1 MALLKYFKPT
11 NKTVGSILPDPQEP
25 LSRVVPSSR
34 IEAVNKVVKPIVEE
48 AMKAEAK
55 GNSLGSR
62 GKYEIFSADE
72 KAMIGKRAAEHGVLS
87 TIRHFSKVYPNRDLK
102 ESTVR
107 GWKNRY
113 INEIAQLKKAGKDVV
128 VRELVDKKRGRPL
141 LLGKE
146 LDAEVQAYIHDLR
159 LAGCAVNTAVV
170 IATAEGI
177 VEDYDAN
184 LLGDEDHE
192 GRIKLTK
199 DWAKYLLQR
208 MNFVKRHSSSSS
220 KATVENFIQQFIFDI
235 KSIVEIEEIPRDLV
249 INWDQTAIHYIPV
262 SKWTMASEGSK
273 RVELLGSDDKGK
285 SLQFSG
291 QL

>member
-1 MALLKYFKPT
+1 MEK
-11 NKTVGSILPDPQEP
+11 I
-25 LSRVVPSSR
+25 
-34 IEAVNKVVKPIVEE
+34 
-48 AMKAEAK
+48 AK
-55 GNSLGSR
+55 LFPAYLMSPANHETFHPRNFCRLR
-62 GKYEIFSADE
+62 YEIFSADE
-72 KAMIGKRAAEHGVLS
+72 KSMIGKRAAEHGVLS
-87 TIRHFSKVYPNRDLK
+87 TIRHFSKVYPNHDLK

-113 INEIAQLKKAGKDVV
+113 INEL

-159 LAGCAVNTAVV
+159 LVGCAVYTAVV

-220 KATVENFIQQFIFDI
+220 KITVENFIQLKEQFIFDI
-235 KSIVEIEEIPRDLV
+235 K
-249 INWDQTAIHYIPV
+249 
-262 SKWTMASEGSK
+262 
-273 RVELLGSDDKGK
+273 
-285 SLQFSG
+285 
-291 QL
+291 

>member
-11 NKTVGSILPDPQEP
+11 NKTVESILPDPQGP

-34 IEAVNKVVKPIVEE
+34 IEAVNKVVKSIVEE
-48 AMKAEAK
+48 AMKVEAK

-72 KAMIGKRAAEHGVLS
+72 KTMIGKRAAEHGILS
-87 TIRHFSKVYPNRDLK
+87 TIRHFSKVYPNRVLK

-113 INEIAQLKKAGKDVV
+113 INEIAQLKKASKDVV
-128 VRELVDKKRGRPL
+128 VRELVDKKRGHPL

-220 KATVENFIQQFIFDI
+220 KITVENFIQLKEQFIFDI
-235 KSIVEIEEIPRDLV
+235 K
-249 INWDQTAIHYIPV
+249 
-262 SKWTMASEGSK
+262 
-273 RVELLGSDDKGK
+273 
-285 SLQFSG
+285 
-291 QL
+291 